1 MCKSRWNNIRDQYR
15 KSIKNTATRSG
26 QRRESQKHYKY
37 HEQLSFLQP
46 YFQERETIS
55 NISAQ
60 SEDST
65 LDTDLNSGSP
75 HSAQSPS
82 GLRDEEVIISIPSPV
97 HTSNRTGSLS
107 PTASSSSLAS
117 AQETTDKPK
126 SAAATLLEYV
136 LKKNRNNTTEEH
148 PIDKFLH
155 GIAPTLKNLTPYYQN
170 LAKTDI
176 FNIVQKYEINM
187 FERHMEVQNVEND
200 VQIIFET
207 STPSAGT
214 GRNLQVQEELSE
226 ITHPSPSTTSAP
238 TSMQGESGE
247 TETLSESILDPTNNQ
262 NSSKDTENKNVHE
275 DDSNLAQYISEFQA

>member
-1 MCKSRWNNIRDQYR
+1 MQERKPTLTETQQDREGNLFSTVCKSRWNNIRDRYR
-15 KSIKNTATRSG
+15 KFIKNTATKSG

-37 HEQLSFLQP
+37 HEQLSFLRP

-82 GLRDEEVIISIPSPV
+82 VLSDEEVIISIPSPV
-97 HTSNRTGSLS
+97 HTSHRTGSLS
-107 PTASSSSLAS
+107 PAASSSSLAS

-136 LKKNRNNTTEEH
+136 LKKNQNNTTEEH

-155 GIAPTLKNLTPYYQN
+155 GIASTLKNLTPYYQN
-170 LAKTDI
+170 LAKSDT

-187 FERHMEVQNVEND
+187 FERHMEVRNVEND

-207 STPSAGT
+207 STPSAGK
-214 GRNLQVQEELSE
+214 GRNLQVQEELPE
-226 ITHPSPSTTSAP
+226 ITHPSPSTSTSAP
-238 TSMQGESGE
+238 MSMQGESVE
-247 TETLSESILDPTNNQ
+247 TETLSETF
-262 NSSKDTENKNVHE
+262 VV
-275 DDSNLAQYISEFQA
+275 ASEK

>member
-37 HEQLSFLQP
+37 HEQLSFLRP

-55 NISAQ
+55 NISAE

-65 LDTDLNSGSP
+65 LDTVLNSCSP

-82 GLRDEEVIISIPSPV
+82 VLRDEEVIISIPSPV
-97 HTSNRTGSLS
+97 HTSHRTGSLS
-107 PTASSSSLAS
+107 PAAYSSSLAS
-117 AQETTDKPK
+117 AQETIDKPK

-136 LKKNRNNTTEEH
+136 LKNNQNNTTEEH

-155 GIAPTLKNLTPYYQN
+155 GIAPTLKNLTRYYQN

-176 FNIVQKYEINM
+176 FNIVQKYEIIM
-187 FERHMEVQNVEND
+187 FQRQMEVQNDDD
-200 VQIIFET
+200 VQIIFDT

-214 GRNLQVQEELSE
+214 GYNLQVQEELPE

-238 TSMQGESGE
+238 TSMQGKSAE
-247 TETLSESILDPTNNQ
+247 TETLSESILNPTNNQ
-262 NSSKDTENKNVHE
+262 NSSKDIENKNENE
-275 DDSNLAQYISEFQA
+275 DDFTLAHYISEFQA